1 MANIKP
7 FGSSRSKVLGDEN
20 GRNSAVH
27 LSHSHKK
34 SKSQIP
40 KINLKSINSSPR
52 YSELSSGSEN
62 LIMKEIAAMKE
73 RLFKA
78 ETDNTELRRK
88 VDGLCKN

>member
-7 FGSSRSKVLGDEN
+7 FGSSRNNKVLGDEN
-20 GRNSAVH
+20 GRNSK
-27 LSHSHKK
+27 LQSHSHKK

-78 ETDNTELRRK
+78 ETDNSELRNK
-88 VDGLCKN
+88 VEGLCKK